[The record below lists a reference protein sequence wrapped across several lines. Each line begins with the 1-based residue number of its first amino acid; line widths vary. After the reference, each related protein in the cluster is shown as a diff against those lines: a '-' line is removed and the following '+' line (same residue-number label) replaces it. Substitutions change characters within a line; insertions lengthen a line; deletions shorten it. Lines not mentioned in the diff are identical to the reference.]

1 MQRSTTNEATFIMTT
16 AGQRAIR
23 AAAGVVAVALV
34 GTMPWMASQST
45 LAQDAPAAGGAD
57 KASQVD
63 STRTAA
69 REAMSR
75 SDWKK
80 AIDLWSALL
89 AAAPGDAEAA
99 KGMSRAQAAL
109 DQGAL
114 INDVGTD
121 LALRKQKAEV
131 EVNASLAS
139 ATSAV
144 AGGDFTGAKRAALSA
159 KIRLEREK
167 SIFPGS
173 EYQGLMAKLD
183 GVLEQA
189 EVGEANAALAKAETA
204 RREAADAA
212 RDKQKT
218 DAEARTKAINE
229 RLLRVRQLQLE
240 LKYEEAIKVVDEILF
255 LDPNNPAAQTLRQML
270 KASQLYREY
279 SEIEGRRS
287 EAYANF
293 SKEALERSVPPT
305 PNVTGAG
312 PKSVSS
318 LLEYPED
325 WPALSERRLRDPAT
339 GFREAGANRAAMIAM
354 TKPVSVNF
362 SGNELGQVFSYMSQ
376 VSGVDFHPDWKSL
389 ESLGVSS
396 ADKVTLTL
404 DNVPAEV
411 ALKRVIEQL
420 GDEGGRPDYA
430 VEDGIVVVS
439 SEDQLRQKTL
449 TIVYD
454 IRDLIFEVPYF
465 DNAPK
470 FNLGGSTRQIERVR
484 ANDDGSV
491 FASGSGFGSDEGSSG
506 SERGT
511 DPSDRKSRSELVDEV
526 KTVIMDSVDPEHWV
540 ETTGDGPGRIQ
551 ELNGNLIITNTA
563 RNHRDIEGLLTQLR
577 AIRALQINYEARVI
591 GVTSDWFE
599 QIGIDL
605 DLYFNTNDGMFQQ
618 ARGVD
623 PNFNLSDFF
632 IQSGNAQG
640 QVKDPV
646 IFGPIDRD
654 PTTAIG
660 NTDAPPFG
668 VPTDDGTDITYVYG
682 PVGSPIRRA
691 DGWRPVGFTQ
701 NSIGV
706 MDTLAGT
713 AVGEGIGQQIVS
725 NGLAAATTGFSYMDD
740 IQVDLLI
747 KATQA
752 DQRNVVL
759 TAPRLTLMNGQRS
772 FITIAKQIAYIS
784 NVVPVVGDASTSF
797 QAVPDYVQDGFVL
810 DIEGVVSAD
819 RRYVTMTV
827 HFDTSTL
834 LKFDSA
840 SVSGAVGGTGNVG
853 GRGASSEATIQLPQM
868 QVQSIRT
875 TVSVPDKGTILL
887 GGQRRLTEVELES
900 GVPVLSKIPIVN
912 RFFTN
917 RLDSEQELTLVMLM
931 RPEIV
936 IQSENE
942 EILFPGLVDQLSN
955 IGG

>member
-1 MQRSTTNEATFIMTT
+1 MQRSTTNEATFIKTN

-23 AAAGVVAVALV
+23 AAASVVAVALV

-45 LAQDAPAAGGAD
+45 LAQDAPAAGEASN
-57 KASQVD
+57 ASQVD

-80 AIDLWSALL
+80 AIDLWSSLL
-89 AAAPGDAEAA
+89 AAAPGDAEAS
-99 KGMSRAQAAL
+99 KGMARAQAAL

-114 INDVGTD
+114 ISDVGSD

-139 ATSAV
+139 ATNSV
-144 AGGDFTGAKRAALSA
+144 STGDFTAAKRAALSA

-173 EYQGLMAKLD
+173 EYSGLMGKLD
-183 GVLEQA
+183 AVLEQA
-189 EVGEANAALAKAETA
+189 EVGEANAALAKAEAA

-212 RDKQKT
+212 REKQKS

-240 LKYEEAIKVVDEILF
+240 LKYDEAIQVVDEILF

-354 TKPVSVNF
+354 QKPVSVNF
-362 SGNELGQVFSYMSQ
+362 NGNELGQVFSYMSQ

-389 ESLGVSS
+389 ESLGVTNS
-396 ADKVTLTL
+396 DKVTLTL

-420 GDEGGRPDYA
+420 GDQSGRPDYA

-439 SEDQLRQKTL
+439 SEDQLRQKRL

-470 FNLGGSTRQIERVR
+470 FNLGAASRQIERVR
-484 ANDDGSV
+484 ANSDSSV
-491 FASGSGFGSDEGSSG
+491 FASGSGFGEAETGAERGADP
-506 SERGT
+506 SERKT
-511 DPSDRKSRSELVDEV
+511 RTELVDQI
-526 KTVIMDSVDPEHWV
+526 KSVIMDNIDPEHWM
-540 ETTGDGPGRIQ
+540 ESTGEGPGRIQ

-632 IQSGNAQG
+632 IQSGDAQG

-646 IFGPIDRD
+646 IFGPVDRD

-668 VPTDDGTDITYVYG
+668 VPNDDGTDITYVYG
-682 PVGSPIRRA
+682 PVGSPIRRS
-691 DGWRPVGFTQ
+691 DGWRPIGFTQ

-747 KATQA
+747 QATQA

-840 SVSGAVGGTGNVG
+840 SISGAVGGTGTTG